1 MPVPAAKLG
10 LEHVSVPSTQVHPAV
25 PVRVCAVVLAGKV
38 STTLTLVAVLGPL
51 LVTTWVYVIVAFA
64 STGTGFAVFVIDR
77 SAVPATM
84 VFTAALLLA
93 PLGSVVVEATESV
106 WVMVV
111 PDATVAPTVTTKVK
125 EAVVLAGIVAE
136 AVHFKVPKTHVQ
148 PAGPVNDTGVVP
160 AGSVSLRTG
169 ALAVAWP
176 EFVTVWV

>member
-1 MPVPAAKLG
+1 M
-10 LEHVSVPSTQVHPAV
+10 
-25 PVRVCAVVLAGKV
+25 LAGKV

-64 STGTGFAVFVIDR
+64 STGTGLGVFVIDR
-77 SAVPATM
+77 SAVPATI

-93 PLGSVVVEATESV
+93 PLGSVVVEVTESV

-136 AVHFKVPKTHVQ
+136 AVHFKVPKTHELDAGVIPKSRAFTSRDEGS
-148 PAGPVNDTGVVP
+148 PAQLMNARGD
-160 AGSVSLRTG
+160 SSLRLKNG
-169 ALAVAWP
+169 SARNDAK
-176 EFVTVWV
+176 

>member
-1 MPVPAAKLG
+1 

-25 PVRVCAVVLAGKV
+25 PDRVCAVVLAGKV

-51 LVTTWVYVIVAFA
+51 LVTTWVYVIVVFA
-64 STGTGFAVFVIDR
+64 CAGTGLGVLVIER
-77 SAVPATM
+77 SAVPATN

-93 PLGSVVVEATESV
+93 LLGSVVVDATESV

-111 PDATVAPTVTTKVK
+111 PDATAAPTVTTKVK

-136 AVHFKVPKTHVQ
+136 AVHFKVPTTHVQ
-148 PAGPVNDTGVVP
+148 PAGPLNDTAVVP
-160 AGSVSLRTG
+160 AGSDSLKTG
-169 ALAVAWP
+169 ALAVACP